1 MKFFFNLL
9 KPKEATEPYDP
20 APATNQAVSAL
31 FVAGVAV
38 LVALYSTTTLRCS
51 TQENQVGC
59 QAMNSVKDCDNLLL
73 ASCTTQCGGTPY
85 YYCDGALSKHLDIHW
100 QENSVYDSQTGA
112 TTYLGTWEQSWK
124 RDGSGSY
131 LLTTSY
137 PTMCPTSSVGTCLD
151 SDVSW
156 AVVQLNGAIAPPT
169 DAATCKKYYSDL
181 DSAKKDD
188 YSSDK
193 QNQFL
198 TQQENYFAY
207 SGNSAT
213 AGSAPPDW
221 PSKCSSTGT
230 TGCDS
235 FLGICIGT
243 RWSCRESKPR
253 VVTEALG
260 RCCGVLKSTQICL
273 SPQATVGV
281 LGGYISLWMSICQAI
296 YSGLVLLY
304 DFSGGKKKKESAD
317 AKQAESA
324 DVTTTS
330 PDPNFVDVEVYHD
343 EHGNPCDAHGNPLP
357 QHEPPACR
365 VN

>member
-85 YYCDGALSKHLDIHW
+85 YYCDGALSKHLDFRW
-100 QENSVYDSQTGA
+100 YEDSVFDSQTGS
-112 TTYLGTWEQSWK
+112 TTFLGTWKSTKIDGSTYLGSSSSSPS
-124 RDGSGSY
+124 R
-131 LLTTSY
+131 
-137 PTMCPTSSVGTCLD
+137 CPTTSVGTCLD

-156 AVVQLNGAIAPPT
+156 AVVQLSGDIAPPT

-181 DSAKKDD
+181 ESAKK
-188 YSSDK
+188 
-193 QNQFL
+193 NVPGGLAAQFL
-198 TQQENYFAY
+198 TQYEYYLA
-207 SGNSAT
+207 SWASST
-213 AGSAPPDW
+213 TLPPDW

-230 TGCDS
+230 PSC
-235 FLGICIGT
+235 FLGICSGISWECG
-243 RWSCRESKPR
+243 ESKPR

-343 EHGNPCDAHGNPLP
+343 EHGNPCDALGNPLP

>member
-1 MKFFFNLL
+1 
-9 KPKEATEPYDP
+9 
-20 APATNQAVSAL
+20 
-31 FVAGVAV
+31 
-38 LVALYSTTTLRCS
+38 
-51 TQENQVGC
+51 
-59 QAMNSVKDCDNLLL
+59 MNTVKDCDNLLL
-73 ASCTTQCGGTPY
+73 ASCNTQCGGTPY
-85 YYCDGALSKHLDIHW
+85 YYCDGALSKHLDISW
-100 QENSVYDSQTGA
+100 YEDSVYDSQTGS
-112 TTYLGTWEQSWK
+112 TTFLGTWKSTKSE
-124 RDGSGSY
+124 GSIY
-131 LLTTSY
+131 LTTSSSSSK
-137 PTMCPTSSVGTCLD
+137 CPSTFVGTCLD

-156 AVVQLNGAIAPPT
+156 AVVQLKAAIAPAPPT
-169 DAATCKKYYSDL
+169 DAATCKKYFSDVE
-181 DSAKKDD
+181 SAKKIVQSI
-188 YSSDK
+188 YSAD
-193 QNQFL
+193 QFL
-198 TQQENYFAY
+198 TQSESYNAY
-207 SGNSAT
+207 WYSST
-213 AGSAPPDW
+213 TGSAPPDW

-230 TGCDS
+230 PICDS
-235 FLGICIGT
+235 SGTCYGISWECG
-243 RWSCRESKPR
+243 ESKPR

-304 DFSGGKKKKESAD
+304 DFSGGKKKNESAD

-324 DVTTTS
+324 DVTTSS